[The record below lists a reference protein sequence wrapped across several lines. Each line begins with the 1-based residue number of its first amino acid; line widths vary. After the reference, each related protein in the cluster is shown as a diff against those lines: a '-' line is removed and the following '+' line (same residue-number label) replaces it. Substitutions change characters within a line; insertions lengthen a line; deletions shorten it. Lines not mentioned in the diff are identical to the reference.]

1 MENGGTYK
9 MDDFYNEVPEE
20 FSKEDDKW
28 FRFFP
33 PKSFGVLVAT
43 GVWMVIL
50 TKLFG
55 FMHVTWLGFILGGI
69 NMLFFTGITM
79 IPVGADDY
87 LKGAG
92 QKLDIILIRRIIRKI
107 NRCIYIKGYD
117 SGY

>member
-1 MENGGTYK
+1 

-33 PKSFGVLVAT
+33 PKSFGILIAT
-43 GVWMVIL
+43 GLLAVIL

-55 FMHVTWLGFILGGI
+55 IIHVKLLGIILGVL
-69 NMLFFTGITM
+69 NMVVLTALSM
-79 IPVGADDY
+79 IPVGADNY

-92 QKLDIILIRRIIRKI
+92 QKLDIILIRKFVRK
-107 NRCIYIKGYD
+107 NKRCIYIKGYG